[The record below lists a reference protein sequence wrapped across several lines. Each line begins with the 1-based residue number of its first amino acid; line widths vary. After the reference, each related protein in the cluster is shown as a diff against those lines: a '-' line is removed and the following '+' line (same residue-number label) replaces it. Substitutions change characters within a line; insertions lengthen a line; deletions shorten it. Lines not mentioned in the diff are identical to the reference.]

1 MNKDDSM
8 KIRSQWR
15 KKLFTMFI
23 SMIGAQPLDFFE
35 TEGKASFLLDKDDF
49 YQLKKSGLHKLKS
62 ISDKVGKDIEIV
74 VYSDDLNEFVEN
86 LFRPADV
93 DRINRQKR
101 GEKDI
106 LQVYI
111 SPWDKGAALGRKSY
125 KLYRARRFLKR
136 QFGIDSV
143 KIL

>member
-1 MNKDDSM
+1 M

-35 TEGKASFLLDKDDF
+35 TEEKASFLLEESDF

-74 VYSDDLNEFVEN
+74 VFSENLGEFVEN
-86 LFRPADV
+86 LFRPAEV
-93 DRINRQKR
+93 DNIKRKKR
-101 GEKDI
+101 GEKET
-106 LQVYI
+106 LQVFI

-125 KLYRARRFLKR
+125 KLYRARYFLKKH
-136 QFGIDSV
+136 FGINSV
-143 KIL
+143 KIV